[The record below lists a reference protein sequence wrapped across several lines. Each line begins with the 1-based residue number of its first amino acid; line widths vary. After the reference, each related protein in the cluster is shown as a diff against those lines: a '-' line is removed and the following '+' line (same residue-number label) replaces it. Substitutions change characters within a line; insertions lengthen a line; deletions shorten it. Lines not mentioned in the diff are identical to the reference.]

1 MEGSSS
7 HASSVQLPEHVVCEK
22 KRRKSVAPG
31 LCFELESG
39 DVINCKMATRGR
51 FEFEIKRLFSSAN
64 LNLIAKMDL
73 GAQWKNIRTCIFF
86 LEFAFDG
93 VLFIYLFS
101 AGGGDFCP
109 ISLSRFAS
117 DIFPQAGQSYWYR
130 HPRPR

>member
-39 DVINCKMATRGR
+39 DVINCKMSTRGR

-86 LEFAFDG
+86 SNLPLTASF
-93 VLFIYLFS
+93 LFIYLVP
-101 AGGGDFCP
+101 GVG
-109 ISLSRFAS
+109 IFA
-117 DIFPQAGQSYWYR
+117 Q
-130 HPRPR
+130 